1 MNGDYQFNPD
11 YLNLLGLTVY
21 SPAGDIVF
29 SVNGQGEVYIKGEIE
44 MDGGHIS
51 WDNVNSDPA
60 VEDALNAAEDAE
72 NAADSAANDVRALA
86 NGTYPSG
93 TFISGT
99 AIYSPQLLFGN
110 YGNYGT
116 IEAGTGYNGVST
128 TQLIVIHGDHGL
140 RIEAVGGG
148 IALEASGDVWVGCG
162 LSVQGGT
169 FSVGSGGGF
178 RVECSGQFTSTLSV
192 SGNATFNNNLYAR
205 TISLPSISDLYDYL
219 IGLRD
224 RISALESGS

>member
-1 MNGDYQFNPD
+1 M
-11 YLNLLGLTVY
+11 YLH
-21 SPAGDIVF
+21 A
-29 SVNGQGEVYIKGEIE
+29 
-44 MDGGHIS
+44 
-51 WDNVNSDPA
+51 
-60 VEDALNAAEDAE
+60 
-72 NAADSAANDVRALA
+72 VRALA

-128 TQLIVIHGDHGL
+128 TQLIVIPGDHGI
-140 RIEAVGGG
+140 RVEAVGGG